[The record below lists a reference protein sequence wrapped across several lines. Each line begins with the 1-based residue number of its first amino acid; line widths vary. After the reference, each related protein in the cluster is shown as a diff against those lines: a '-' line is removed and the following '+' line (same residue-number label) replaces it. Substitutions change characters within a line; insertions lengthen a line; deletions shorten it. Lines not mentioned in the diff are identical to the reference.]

1 MRNCKKVEARER
13 LIKTK
18 QNKNKTDGSLDMTGG
33 LLVMVA
39 ITEAHSMFFFHNFWF
54 PERSQVIRDYNAG
67 AKH

>member
-1 MRNCKKVEARER
+1 
-13 LIKTK
+13 
-18 QNKNKTDGSLDMTGG
+18 MTGG